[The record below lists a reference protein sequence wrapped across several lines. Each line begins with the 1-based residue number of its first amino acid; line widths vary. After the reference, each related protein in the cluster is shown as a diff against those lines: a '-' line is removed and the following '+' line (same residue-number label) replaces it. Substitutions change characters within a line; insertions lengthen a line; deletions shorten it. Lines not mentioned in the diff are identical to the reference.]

1 MEDRDTVI
9 KELKQALKIKSD
21 ESEQQRLRV
30 EIVERYFL
38 SPLNFTEN
46 KKEKMTVLSRKN
58 YLLIFSIIYPKRYN
72 VFKSIFS
79 N

>member
-30 EIVERYFL
+30 EIVERYFCCHH
-38 SPLNFTEN
+38 
-46 KKEKMTVLSRKN
+46 LSRIRLSCVK
-58 YLLIFSIIYPKRYN
+58 
-72 VFKSIFS
+72 
-79 N
+79 

>member
-38 SPLNFTEN
+38 SPFIDN
-46 KKEKMTVLSRKN
+46 KTVLCEMTALSKKLPLN
-58 YLLIFSIIYPKRYN
+58 IFNFIPQKIYY
-72 VFKSIFS
+72 F
-79 N
+79 

>member
-58 YLLIFSIIYPKRYN
+58 YLLVFSIIFSKR
-72 VFKSIFS
+72 
-79 N
+79 

>member
-58 YLLIFSIIYPKRYN
+58 YLLVFSIIFYHDCIWHH
-72 VFKSIFS
+72 VLH
-79 N
+79 